1 VLAVVDEEF
10 GLRALRQRVLAR
22 VRVGRPLR
30 HPLSRSLSCCDG
42 RRTGTAP
49 GARRICLPTDGD
61 VEHGCARRCNRVGIC
76 IVVDKT

>member
-30 HPLSRSLSCCDG
+30 HPLSLSLARSAAAMG
-42 RRTGTAP
+42 GEPERRQERAEYASRQMGMSSTAVH
-49 GARRICLPTDGD
+49 ADAI
-61 VEHGCARRCNRVGIC
+61 E
-76 IVVDKT
+76 